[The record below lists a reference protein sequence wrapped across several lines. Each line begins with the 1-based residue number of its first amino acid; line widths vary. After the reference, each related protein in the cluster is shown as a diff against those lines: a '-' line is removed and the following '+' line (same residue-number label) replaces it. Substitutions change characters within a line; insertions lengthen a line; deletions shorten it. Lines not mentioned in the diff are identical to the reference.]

1 MRLTVLSV
9 AYPLTAVGPDAVGG
23 SEQILTHLDC
33 ALTRAGHRSLVVACE
48 GSSVAGELI
57 STPRWDGNLTDD
69 VRRWAQAQHRIA
81 IEQALEEHH
90 IDVIHMHSLD
100 WHAYLPA
107 PGPPLLATLHLP
119 PDWYPDEVFRLRRP
133 RTYLNCVSRAE
144 RNSCPPCEPP
154 MFVVENGVPVDML
167 YSRVRKRNY
176 VLALGRVCPEKGLH
190 IALDAAKRARA
201 PMILA
206 GEVYR
211 YEAHLRYYEQEIL
224 PRLDAQRKFRGSAG
238 FLEKRRLMTGARCLL
253 APSLVAETS
262 SLVAMEALACGT
274 PVIAFPSG
282 ALPEVVEHGR
292 TGFIVHNE
300 QEMADAIHAAAGL
313 DPEEC
318 RRVARERFSSERM
331 ARDYLEL
338 YQQIARDRDLDG
350 GQAGVIPGRA
360 STAAAAPGGFGG

>member
-23 SEQILTHLDC
+23 SEQILTHMDC
-33 ALTRAGHRSLVVACE
+33 ALTRAGHRSVVVACE
-48 GSSVAGELI
+48 GSSAAGELI
-57 STPRWDGNLTDD
+57 PTPKWDGDLTDD
-69 VRRWAQAQHRIA
+69 IRRWAQVQHRIA
-81 IEQALEEHH
+81 IEQALKEYQV
-90 IDVIHMHSLD
+90 DVIHMHSLD
-100 WHAYLPA
+100 WYAYLPA
-107 PGPPLLATLHLP
+107 PDPPLLATLHLP
-119 PDWYPDEVFRLRRP
+119 PDWYPDEIFRLRRP

-144 RNSCPPCEPP
+144 LNSCPPCELP
-154 MFVVENGVPVDML
+154 MFVIDNGVPVDRL

-190 IALDAAKRARA
+190 IALDAAKRAGM

-211 YEAHLRYYEQEIL
+211 YETHVRYYEEEIL

-238 FLEKRRLMTGARCLL
+238 FAEKRRLMTGARCLL

-292 TGFIVHNE
+292 TGFIVNDE
-300 QEMADAIHAAAGL
+300 TEMADAIHAAADL

-331 ARDYLEL
+331 ARDYMDL
-338 YQQIARDRDLDG
+338 YQRMVRDRDRESRP
-350 GQAGVIPGRA
+350 ATVIPGHA
-360 STAAAAPGGFGG
+360 PSTATTPGSFAG